1 VSWRLAA
8 SIGTV
13 TVASALS
20 GDAAQQPTFRATV
33 DVVLVDVQVVDADGR
48 PVEGLQL
55 ADFDVRL
62 NGRSRP
68 VLSVDFV
75 QATVDGG
82 DTTVRRPS
90 GAGPAARNIWPTPD
104 DAPVRTFVIAID
116 ANSLEAG
123 DGAGV
128 VRAATTFLDQ
138 LSEQDLVGVVT
149 LPRGPSL
156 RPTTDRTSA
165 RRVLSNVSGLRA
177 MRPNPF
183 HLTPSEAADIA
194 TEMDR
199 ASLSRMAGG
208 RGASLF
214 TPMVLRQVQAREC
227 PGAADQSCAQGI
239 VIEAD
244 AQIRQIEDDV
254 AESLAGLR
262 TLLTLLADLPGR
274 KTVVLLSGGMP
285 VSDRSGGWHSDG
297 SEVRSLGRATAAA
310 NATVYAVHVDRGFRA
325 GQTPEARVM
334 RPGVTVGR
342 DRELQQRLLA
352 SFAATGGGT
361 LIEATTDAGEAALDR
376 ILLETSARYT
386 IGVAPDPSDLDGR
399 IHELRVRLTDSRGRV
414 RSPRYVLLRPRPQ

>member
-1 VSWRLAA
+1 VSWGLAA
-8 SIGTV
+8 SLAIV

-20 GDAAQQPTFRATV
+20 SGAAQQPTFRAAV
-33 DVVLVDVQVVDADGR
+33 DVVLVDVHVVDAGGS
-48 PVEGLQL
+48 PVAGLEP

-62 NGRSRP
+62 NGRRRP

-75 QATVDGG
+75 RAAIDRDV
-82 DTTVRRPS
+82 TTVRRPS
-90 GAGPAARNIWPTPD
+90 ATGPVARNIWPTPD
-104 DAPVRTFVIAID
+104 GAPVRAFVIAID

-128 VRAATTFLDQ
+128 VRAASTFLDQ
-138 LSEQDLVGVVT
+138 LPAQDLVGVVT
-149 LPRGPSL
+149 LPRGPSQP
-156 RPTTDRTSA
+156 PTTDRTST
-165 RRVLSNVSGLRA
+165 RRVLSMVSGLRA

-194 TEMDR
+194 SEMDR

-227 PGAADQSCAQGI
+227 PGSADQACAQGI

-262 TLLTLLADLPGR
+262 MLLTLLADLPGR
-274 KTVVLLSGGMP
+274 KTVVLLSGGLP

-310 NATVYAVHVDRGFRA
+310 NATVYAVHVDRGFRD

-334 RPGVTVGR
+334 RPGVAMAR

-352 SFAATGGGT
+352 SFAVTGGGT
-361 LIEATTDAGEAALDR
+361 LIEASTDAGEAALDR

-399 IHELRVRLTDSRGRV
+399 IHELRVRLTDSGGRV
-414 RSPRYVLLRPRPQ
+414 RSPRYVLLRPRP